1 MLTGE
6 AECRKNRLAEPRAA
20 PASLAG
26 EYGVNLE
33 QDDLI

>member
-6 AECRKNRLAEPRAA
+6 AECRRNRLAEPRAA
-20 PASLAG
+20 PAWLAWG
-26 EYGVNLE
+26 CGVNLE